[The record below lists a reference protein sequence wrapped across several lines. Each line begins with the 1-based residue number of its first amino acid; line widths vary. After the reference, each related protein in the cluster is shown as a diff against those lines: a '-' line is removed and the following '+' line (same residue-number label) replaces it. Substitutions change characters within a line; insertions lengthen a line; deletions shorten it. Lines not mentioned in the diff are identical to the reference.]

1 MDSDPPPP
9 SETPSI
15 ASSEPLSGPSDEPLS
30 GPSDEPL
37 SGPSDEPLSGPSDEP
52 LSGPSDEPPSRPSDE
67 FPPGPSS
74 EPLSGPSNEPLSRP
88 SGEPSSGPSGEPS
101 SGPSADPLPGPS
113 EEPLSNPGDEPPSG
127 PGDEPPSGPGDSDSM
142 DDDTDVSFDENAVS
156 VNWAGDHL
164 LDARTA
170 LASYSFA
177 TRTLRRQ
184 VLEEVEAIRLGV
196 EHHGPPPAH
205 SPRVVVT
212 TVKHSAVVTDRVPS
226 CSIFGPGNI
235 EAQLDDAI
243 RHEAFGRNRLMPYTP
258 PREDPLRDA
267 FGGVETMAVRNPS
280 IKWGAMVPRHHF
292 PGAEVEGVVPEMLS
306 TPEYVVLRRHV
317 CGTLC
322 PDDCHEGG
330 GVRRKGKERAVSEV
344 ADVEGGE
351 EMEGVV
357 YAHWGDD
364 DFDQSEDSGPDHEH
378 EEQIQEQEEEETIET
393 LEHCTVIERHRKKW
407 AAEIGA
413 LTYKARIMTDR
424 RRAICLNTI
433 ERDPD
438 EELEDPAFVVTGMM
452 IKRMDDARERAD
464 NIKQER
470 ARKARKRIAK
480 WRARMM
486 GRDTTEMGDDE
497 GEAMF
502 SSLVDSGDVAAQEG
516 DPDNQNCDGAPGP
529 APRSPVKENSAID
542 DSPQSTAVTE
552 NPPVGG
558 SDEAMPLQESQP
570 TVESTEEVV
579 SDLAEVED
587 SKLPETA
594 TQEDTPENMQS
605 LETTSQE
612 TAEEE
617 SIARALIAQA
627 AIARD
632 ATSPDPDLADA
643 PMLEPAPQEATSG
656 EASPEDAAIE
666 KSTPKKTTFEEI
678 TTEEEDAEETS
689 TQGDI
694 GPGPGPSR
702 KRPAPD
708 KSSLKRRPAKRQS
721 IRESPFLDHREREK
735 PALWVLQ
742 RDGRLVRNPLADS
755 NSGPE
760 AGRRWSDPHIGAP
773 VPRPPSDSEPRP
785 RSTTV
790 SEGTEL
796 PVPRWSTGETPRIGD
811 EGQITQHIEDVDDS
825 PALPSPN
832 EWALADRE
840 SMPPPP
846 TPRPR
851 NRSLAFSEGSSYPN
865 RFWSPNDTFP
875 SIERLCQSIE
885 QSSSGGDSAAD
896 VTSLAPARAS
906 TPEPPDMSPEN
917 IRENT
922 RNRARALATLI
933 ESAAEERFR
942 DPDPYN
948 GLKSVRTGPRIAES
962 RIPHRPRRTSHL
974 RMELLVD
981 EEAIEAEESE
991 RSVLDVVEEQERGVF
1006 ASRVPDPPRYNLR
1019 SGSSASTEN
1028 PSPVS
1033 RSVFSPETSERSS
1046 ETTSVA
1052 VTPTGPTNGIQERE
1066 SNLPIEGSMG
1076 VEGSMGREESM
1087 EREGSFGRELSITS
1101 EVAETLGDLAVETAS
1116 ERVGEG
1122 GGADPGSGVPG
1133 MVLPSTEVPE
1143 EAVEDDGEG
1152 APLAR
1157 VTSHSST
1164 RSL

>member
-1 MDSDPPPP
+1 S
-9 SETPSI
+9 
-15 ASSEPLSGPSDEPLS
+15 
-30 GPSDEPL
+30 
-37 SGPSDEPLSGPSDEP
+37 
-52 LSGPSDEPPSRPSDE
+52 
-67 FPPGPSS
+67 GPSS
-74 EPLSGPSNEPLSRP
+74 EPSSDPSD
-88 SGEPSSGPSGEPS
+88 
-101 SGPSADPLPGPS
+101 DPLFGPS
-113 EEPLSNPGDEPPSG
+113 EEPLSDPGDG
-127 PGDEPPSGPGDSDSM
+127 HASGPGDSDSM
-142 DDDTDVSFDENAVS
+142 DYDTDVSFDENAVS

-196 EHHGPPPAH
+196 EHYGPPPAH
-205 SPRVVVT
+205 SPRVIVT

-344 ADVEGGE
+344 ADVEGGK
-351 EMEGVV
+351 EMEDVV

-378 EEQIQEQEEEETIET
+378 EEQIQEQEEEKTIET
-393 LEHCTVIERHRKKW
+393 LEHCTVIERHRRKW

-413 LTYKARIMTDR
+413 LTCKARIMTDR

-438 EELEDPAFVVTGMM
+438 EDLEDPAFVVTGMM

-464 NIKQER
+464 SIKQER
-470 ARKARKRIAK
+470 ARKARIRIAK

-502 SSLVDSGDVAAQEG
+502 SSLVDSGEVAAQVG

-529 APRSPVKENSAID
+529 APRSPVKEDSAID
-542 DSPQSTAVTE
+542 DSPQSTTVTE
-552 NPPVGG
+552 NPPAGG
-558 SDEAMPLQESQP
+558 SDESMPLQESQP

-587 SKLPETA
+587 SKLPEA
-594 TQEDTPENMQS
+594 APQEDTPENMQG

-632 ATSPDPDLADA
+632 ATTPDPDLADA

-656 EASPEDAAIE
+656 EAAPEGATSPSPNPEETHILQPTPQETTPGETVPEVARSERSATKEASPEDAAIE

-678 TTEEEDAEETS
+678 TTEKEDSEETS

-694 GPGPGPSR
+694 GPGPGPNR

-796 PVPRWSTGETPRIGD
+796 PVPRWSTGELPSVGD

-851 NRSLAFSEGSSYPN
+851 NRSLAFSEGSPYPN

-875 SIERLCQSIE
+875 SIERLCRSIE

-906 TPEPPDMSPEN
+906 TPEPRDMSPEN

-922 RNRARALATLI
+922 QNRARALATLI

-948 GLKSVRTGPRIAES
+948 GLRSVRTGPRIAES
-962 RIPHRPRRTSHL
+962 RIPHQPRRTSHL
-974 RMELLVD
+974 RMELLID
-981 EEAIEAEESE
+981 EEAIAAEKSE

-1052 VTPTGPTNGIQERE
+1052 VTPTGPTNGIQEGE

-1076 VEGSMGREESM
+1076 VEGSMGREDSM

-1116 ERVGEG
+1116 ERVGERVGEG

-1143 EAVEDDGEG
+1143 EAVEDDEDG